1 MTLTEAAACG
11 TPAVATR
18 IPGHRDAVR
27 DGIGGILVDSDDEF
41 VDALV
46 KVLSDTALRAELGD
60 GALRTAQELTW
71 DRTAYE
77 TLAVLAAAAS
87 PQSG

>member
-1 MTLTEAAACG
+1 MTLTEAAACA

-27 DGIGGILVDSDDEF
+27 DGIGGLLVESFDEM
-41 VDALV
+41 VAALTR
-46 KVLSDTALRAELGD
+46 VLSDDDFRAHLGD
-60 GALRTAQELTW
+60 GARRTAQELTW

-77 TLAVLAAAAS
+77 TFAVLAAS
-87 PQSG
+87 RNSG